1 MSISPLFNIPGSE
14 SDFHIFSFHDLDMH
28 RQIVE
33 TIAATRNIILP
44 LYPTDPIPLND
55 IAGWAEIHQA
65 MHNDLTRVL
74 GIVGSDFSVLDPN
87 DPSELSSWVFLHAQE
102 MYQAATMLGLS

>member
-1 MSISPLFNIPGSE
+1 MSIAPLFNIPGSE
-14 SDFHIFSFHDLDMH
+14 SDFNTFSFHDFDMH
-28 RQIVE
+28 RQIIE
-33 TIAATRNIILP
+33 AIAATRNIVLP

-55 IAGWAEIHQA
+55 IEGWAEIHQA
-65 MHNDLTRVL
+65 MHADFTRVL

-87 DPSELSSWVFLHAQE
+87 DKSELSSWIFLHGQE